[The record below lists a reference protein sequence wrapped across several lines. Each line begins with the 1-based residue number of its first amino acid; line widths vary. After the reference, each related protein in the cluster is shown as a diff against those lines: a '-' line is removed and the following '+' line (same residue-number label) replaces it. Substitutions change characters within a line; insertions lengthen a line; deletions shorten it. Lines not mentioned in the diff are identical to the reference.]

1 MIGTEFIKGQGLGN
15 HLLSYVCARAVAK
28 RNGCEFGTACQEQ
41 FAKNMHN
48 SEGNLFFDIDLG
60 IEITDEMKASMNRY
74 DEKEV
79 RLFLGNCNHDM
90 INGCYVAGV
99 DPVLAST
106 AQAADTEKSGIE
118 DNTLIYG
125 NLQAEEYF
133 KDYIDELKDW
143 VRVKPKYD
151 THEYSRENL
160 CIINIRGGEYANSQE
175 LFISRKYWLN
185 AIKKMKSIREDM
197 EFMIVTED
205 EAASHRVLP
214 NIEAHHFDM
223 ITDYA
228 IVKNAHYLI
237 CSNSSF
243 AVVPVFTGENLK
255 YAIAPKYWARFNTSD
270 GYWASEQNI
279 YSRFHYMDK
288 RGQIYT
294 PEECRKELEEYKK
307 ISKAY
312 KKTEPATGILR
323 VFQQIRNKA
332 IKAGFWMHR
341 IKWSL
346 EKRLGLN

>member
-15 HLLSYVCARAVAK
+15 HLLSYVCTRAIAQ
-28 RNGCEFGTACQEQ
+28 RNGCEFGTASQEQ
-41 FAKNMHN
+41 FARNMHN

-60 IEITDEMKASMNRY
+60 CEITDRMKDSFKRY
-74 DEKEV
+74 DEKEI
-79 RLFLGNCNHDM
+79 RLFLGNCSHDM
-90 INGCYVAGV
+90 VHGCYVTGV
-99 DPVLAST
+99 DDKLT
-106 AQAADTEKSGIE
+106 GHIE

-133 KDYIDELKDW
+133 KDYEDELKGW
-143 VRVKPKYD
+143 VRVKPEYD

-175 LFISRKYWLN
+175 LFIARKYWLK
-185 AIKKMKSIREDM
+185 AISKMKSIREDM
-197 EFMIVTED
+197 EFLIVTED
-205 EAASHRVLP
+205 EAAAHRVLP

-243 AVVPVFTGENLK
+243 AVIPVFTGEYLK
-255 YAIAPKYWARFNTSD
+255 YAIAPKYWARFNTSK

-279 YSRFHYMDK
+279 YSKFHYMDK
-288 RGQIYT
+288 HGRIFS
-294 PEECRKELEEYKK
+294 PEECRRELEEFKK
-307 ISKAY
+307 KSKIFN
-312 KKTEPATGILR
+312 KTEPATGMMK

-332 IKAGFWMHR
+332 IKMKFWTYR
-341 IKWSL
+341 IIWSL
-346 EKRLGLN
+346 EKRLKRV

>member
-1 MIGTEFIKGQGLGN
+1 MIGIEFVKNGLGN
-15 HLLSYVCARAVAK
+15 HLLTYISVKAIAK
-28 RNGCEFGTACQEQ
+28 KNGYEFGTAAQSG
-41 FAKNMHN
+41 FARNMHN
-48 SEGNLFFDIDLG
+48 SEGNYFFDIDLG
-60 IEITDEMKASMNRY
+60 TEITDEMKASMKIY

-90 INGCYVAGV
+90 LRGCYVAGV
-99 DPVLAST
+99 DEKLA
-106 AQAADTEKSGIE
+106 DIE

-133 KDYIDELKDW
+133 KDYTDELKDW
-143 VRVKPKYD
+143 VKVKPEYD

-205 EAASHRVLP
+205 EAAAHRVLP

-228 IVKNAHYLI
+228 VVKNAHYLI

-243 AVVPVFTGENLK
+243 AVVPVFTSESLK
-255 YAIAPKYWARFNTSD
+255 YAIAPKYWARFNTSK

-307 ISKAY
+307 KSKIY
-312 KKTEPATGILR
+312 QKTEPAKGIMR